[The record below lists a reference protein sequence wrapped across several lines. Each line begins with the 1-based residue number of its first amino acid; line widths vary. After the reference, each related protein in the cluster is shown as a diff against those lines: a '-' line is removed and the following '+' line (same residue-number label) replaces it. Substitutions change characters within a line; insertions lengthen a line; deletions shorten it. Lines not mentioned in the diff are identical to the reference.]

1 MFTYF
6 ALRSQSNGG
15 LLPEPLRGKDY
26 SKVRPNHVA
35 FPRLFKSPQAAKM
48 AARLWEQGNP
58 GEKLDVITFK
68 LEPKD
73 VAN

>member
-1 MFTYF
+1 
-6 ALRSQSNGG
+6 
-15 LLPEPLRGKDY
+15 
-26 SKVRPNHVA
+26 
-35 FPRLFKSPQAAKM
+35 M